1 MYIPTPSMRDE
12 FINSLRPAYA
22 RLLPTKSIKNPDDI
36 SYAAVKLFASGTPF
50 RPRFSSEAQ
59 SFMKEEPTHLLER
72 TLSRFV
78 DKVWEYFNKMPTP
91 KTESDF
97 DSFHEELCDLFLS
110 IFSTYSY
117 SYGNAQ
123 KFTNM
128 LFKYL
133 ACFSDASL
141 FEDKFKYC
149 HMALDGYTYWGA
161 SKSSYPLSF
170 YRDVVCSGARLTA
183 TPWSKLVKSE
193 YMKYPSAPI
202 SSADGII
209 NDIRNYFSS
218 HPKTYNDYVGICARF
233 PILSTVTLLPTAT
246 NFVLTP
252 FMAEFF
258 IWAIAKECSKKTS
271 GRIPVYPHT
280 FVDTI
285 KGLI

>member
-22 RLLPTKSIKNPDDI
+22 RTLPTKSIKNINDI

-50 RPRFSSEAQ
+50 RPGFSSEAQ
-59 SFMKEEPTHLLER
+59 SFMKEEPTHLLKR
-72 TLSRFV
+72 TLSPFV
-78 DKVWEYFNKMPTP
+78 NKVWEYFNTMPTP
-91 KTESDF
+91 KIESNF
-97 DSFHEELCDLFLS
+97 DNFHEELCDLFLR
-110 IFSTYSY
+110 IFSTYGY

-141 FEDKFKYC
+141 FADKFKYC

-170 YRDVVCSGARLTA
+170 YRDVVYSGARLTA
-183 TPWSKLVKSE
+183 TPWSKLKKSE

-209 NDIRNYFSS
+209 NAIRNYFSS
-218 HPKTYNDYVGICARF
+218 HPKTYNDYVGICAHF

-258 IWAIAKECSKKTS
+258 LWAIAKECSKKTS
-271 GRIPVYPHT
+271 AKAPVYST
-280 FVDTI
+280 AFVGGI
-285 KGLI
+285 KHLL

>member
-12 FINSLRPAYA
+12 FINSLRPNYA
-22 RLLPTKSIKNPDDI
+22 RTLPTKSIKNINDI

-50 RPRFSSEAQ
+50 RPGFSSEAQ
-59 SFMKEEPTHLLER
+59 SFMKEDPTHLLET
-72 TLSRFV
+72 TLSPFV
-78 DKVWEYFNKMPTP
+78 DEVWKYFNTMPTP
-91 KTESDF
+91 KIESDF
-97 DSFHEELCDLFLS
+97 DNFHEKLCKLFLR
-110 IFSTYSY
+110 IFSTYEY

-123 KFTNM
+123 KFSNM

-141 FEDKFKYC
+141 FEKKFKYC

-170 YRDVVCSGARLTA
+170 YRDVVYSGARLTA
-183 TPWSKLVKSE
+183 TPWSKLKESE
-193 YMKYPSAPI
+193 YMKYPSA

-209 NDIRNYFSS
+209 NDIRNHFSS
-218 HPKTYNDYVGICARF
+218 HPKTYNDYVGICALF

-271 GRIPVYPHT
+271 GRGPVYPHT

-285 KGLI
+285 KTLI